1 MQIHFALIS
10 HWGGGRL
17 KSSCISLSGRC
28 LSDSDL
34 SFAGL
39 CSVSPDISHS
49 CCSCSPFVF
58 QCAKAG
64 GFFCLVLIFFLF
76 YFCFLSLPNC
86 CFFSWRS
93 NCPSSNWML
102 LQVGWLLC
110 IPSDYENPAV
120 ELKEL
125 KSLFRKEN
133 HNFLLPARKAVGLH
147 LQVTRQ
153 GFKKKNWI
161 LASFFFLVLRWSK
174 LAWKMVVFWEGL
186 CLP

>member
-64 GFFCLVLIFFLF
+64 GFFCLVLIFFCF
-76 YFCFLSLPNC
+76 IFVFCLYQIVAFSLGEATVHLQIGC
-86 CFFSWRS
+86 SCRLADCFVFHQTMKILLLSWR
-93 NCPSSNWML
+93 NWNPCLEKKIIISYCL
-102 LQVGWLLC
+102 LEKLLAC
-110 IPSDYENPAV
+110 TCRWPAKD
-120 ELKEL
+120 L
-125 KSLFRKEN
+125 
-133 HNFLLPARKAVGLH
+133 
-147 LQVTRQ
+147 
-153 GFKKKNWI
+153 KKKI
-161 LASFFFLVLRWSK
+161 GF
-174 LAWKMVVFWEGL
+174 
-186 CLP
+186 